1 MSRWPAVVV
10 SYDRPSRQCVVSME
24 GITSGAD
31 GLVAEIEQNLGDRSE
46 HSEIRILPGD
56 RVWVDFL
63 AGDPRYPIITG
74 FRARNAEN
82 MVGTRHWE
90 HENFTLVADETQAFT
105 AGTSITHQAGQA
117 ITLTA
122 GSKIELIVGGTSVT
136 LTADSI
142 TQIAAAI
149 ALNGPVTQA
158 GGDMTSDGKSMQTHT
173 HMEQGDGAATSGPL

>member
-10 SYDRPSRQCVVSME
+10 SVDRPARQCVVSIP
-24 GITSGAD
+24 GITQGAA

-46 HSEIRILPGD
+46 DSEIRIKAGD

-90 HENFTLVADETQAFT
+90 HENFTLNADQTVVIVAGQ
-105 AGTSITHQAGQA
+105 SITLQADAQ
-117 ITLTA
+117 ITLQVGGSTFTLTP
-122 GSKIELIVGGTSVT
+122 SKIAAV
-136 LTADSI
+136 
-142 TQIAAAI
+142 AAAI
-149 ALNGPVTQA
+149 GLN
-158 GGDMTSDGKSMQTHT
+158 D
-173 HMEQGDGAATSGPL
+173 

>member
-10 SYDRPSRQCVVSME
+10 SYDRPARQCVVAIP
-24 GITSGAD
+24 GITNGAD
-31 GLVAEIEQNLGDRSE
+31 GLIAEIEQNLGDRSE

-74 FRARNAEN
+74 FRARNQQN

-90 HENFTLVADETQAFT
+90 HENFTIDADQT
-105 AGTSITHQAGQA
+105 

-122 GSKIELIVGGTSVT
+122 GSQIKLIVGGTSIT
-136 LTADSI
+136 LTAASI

-149 ALNGPVTQA
+149 ALQGPVAQT
-158 GGDMTSDGKSMQTHT
+158 GGDMTSDGKSVQQHT
-173 HMEQGDGAATSGPL
+173 HMEQGDGQQVSPPL